1 MAGTLRCYFYPRLGG
16 LQRGGVGGISCISP
30 LLSKQHVCLWFGLV
44 SLALK
49 SCSLGSA
56 HNGILRVPV
65 DSSGVGFPTY
75 QTDWRVSH
83 SPTTPQ
89 THVQFGQHT
98 GRHIGLLLREDTYSV
113 CVLSCL
119 LDIFSL
125 ND

>member
-1 MAGTLRCYFYPRLGG
+1 MLFLPSFGG
-16 LQRGGVGGISCISP
+16 VTKRRGGGHFLYKLPSFQTTCVS
-30 LLSKQHVCLWFGLV
+30 LWFGLV